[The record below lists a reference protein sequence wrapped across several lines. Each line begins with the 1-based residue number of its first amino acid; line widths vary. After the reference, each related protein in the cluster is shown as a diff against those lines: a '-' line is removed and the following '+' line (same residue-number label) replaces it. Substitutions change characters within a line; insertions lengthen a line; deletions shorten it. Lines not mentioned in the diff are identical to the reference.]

1 VPALPDS
8 APTAAA
14 PSPAARLDARLLP
27 QLEARR
33 ARQRARLRRRLE
45 GPATVTP
52 VVDGRPMLSFASN
65 DYLGLAAHPQVRSA
79 LQRAA
84 AEHGVGAGA
93 SHLVTGHHR
102 LHGTLEEELA
112 DLTGRPRA
120 LLFSTGYMA
129 NLAIVASLAGRHAQV
144 LQDRLNHASLLDAA
158 QLARARLRRY
168 PHQDMSRLERLLAD
182 APPGSLVVTDG
193 VFSMEGTRAPL
204 ERLATLADR
213 HDAVLVVDDAHGLG
227 VLGAEGAGSL
237 EAANLP
243 PEAVPVLMGTLGKAF
258 GTFGA
263 FVAGSEALVEHL
275 IQAARPY
282 IYTTALPPALAAAA
296 LAAVRLARREPA
308 RRDHLRALV
317 ARFRGGAEALGLPLA
332 GGAHPIQPVIL
343 GADASALELSRRLEQ
358 DGILAPAIRPPT
370 VPEGAARLRISLS
383 AAHTPAQ
390 VDRLLD
396 ALARH
401 RP

>member
-1 VPALPDS
+1 
-8 APTAAA
+8 
-14 PSPAARLDARLLP
+14 
-27 QLEARR
+27 
-33 ARQRARLRRRLE
+33 
-45 GPATVTP
+45 
-52 VVDGRPMLSFASN
+52 
-65 DYLGLAAHPQVRSA
+65 
-79 LQRAA
+79 
-84 AEHGVGAGA
+84 
-93 SHLVTGHHR
+93 
-102 LHGTLEEELA
+102 
-112 DLTGRPRA
+112 
-120 LLFSTGYMA
+120 MA

-168 PHQDMSRLERLLAD
+168 PHQDMPRLERLLAD